1 MNLATL
7 SRPEKLE
14 LLALLEEKERRRAR
28 RRIEAFYPET
38 GPLRRELYPK
48 HMEFFAAS
56 KDHSEVLALAANRVG
71 KTEGMGAYAVAV
83 HLTGRYPPWWPGHRY
98 DGPINAWIAGKTNE
112 TTRDIVQAKLLGSVE
127 GSGHTKRLS
136 GTGMLWGDAIGDVAW
151 KQGSPDLVDAC
162 RVRHVSGGWST
173 VGVKSYQQGRGSF
186 EGVEQDLI
194 WLDEEPPLDVY
205 TEALVRLMTRRGR
218 MLLTFTPLEGLSEVV
233 LSFLPGGRLE
243 GATGASG
250 SRYVVMATWE
260 DVPHLSQEQKD
271 QLLASIPPYQRDA
284 RTKGVPQLGSGAI
297 YPVPES
303 EIVVAPFE
311 LPRHWRRSYGMDVGW
326 NKTAVVWG
334 AVDPE
339 TDTAYITHEHY
350 RGQDEPASHAAAI
363 RARGEWMMG
372 VIDPAAR
379 GRGQRDGEQLMQQYV
394 DLGLTLVPADNGVEA
409 GIFDVF
415 TRLTT
420 GRLKVFATSQNWLAE
435 YRLYRRDMQGH
446 IVKANDHLMDATR
459 YWVRSGLV
467 LAATEPMRGWQAGQ
481 AVGRDYDPMGVG

>member
-1 MNLATL
+1 M
-7 SRPEKLE
+7 
-14 LLALLEEKERRRAR
+14 
-28 RRIEAFYPET
+28 
-38 GPLRRELYPK
+38 
-48 HMEFFAAS
+48 
-56 KDHSEVLALAANRVG
+56 
-71 KTEGMGAYAVAV
+71 
-83 HLTGRYPPWWPGHRY
+83 
-98 DGPINAWIAGKTNE
+98 
-112 TTRDIVQAKLLGSVE
+112 
-127 GSGHTKRLS
+127 
-136 GTGMLWGDAIGDVAW
+136 
-151 KQGSPDLVDAC
+151 
-162 RVRHVSGGWST
+162 
-173 VGVKSYQQGRGSF
+173 
-186 EGVEQDLI
+186 
-194 WLDEEPPLDVY
+194 
-205 TEALVRLMTRRGR
+205 
-218 MLLTFTPLEGLSEVV
+218 
-233 LSFLPGGRLE
+233 
-243 GATGASG
+243 
-250 SRYVVMATWE
+250 SRYVVMATWD
-260 DVPHLSQEQKD
+260 DVPHISESQKAE
-271 QLLASIPPYQRDA
+271 LLASIPPYQRDA

-303 EIVVAPFE
+303 EIVVEPFE

-415 TRLTT
+415 TRLTL
-420 GRLKVFATSQNWLAE
+420 GKLKVFSTCQNWLAE
-435 YRLYRRDMQGH
+435 YRLYRRDMKGH

-481 AVGRDYDPMGVG
+481 AVGRDYDPMGVA